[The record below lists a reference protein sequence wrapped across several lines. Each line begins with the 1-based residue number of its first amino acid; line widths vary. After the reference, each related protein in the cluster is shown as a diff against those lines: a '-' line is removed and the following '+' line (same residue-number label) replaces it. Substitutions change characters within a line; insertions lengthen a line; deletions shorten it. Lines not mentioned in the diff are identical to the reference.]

1 MSPTKKIKAKAKQHM
16 RHPIFHYILSYF
28 FIALGALLVAI
39 SIELFLIPNQI
50 IDGGIIGISMMA
62 SYLSGIELGIILFVL
77 NLPFLVVGYKLIGK
91 TFTINTLIAVT
102 LLALFVSLVKHYS
115 IDLDDKMLAAIFGG
129 ILLGIGVGAIIRFGG
144 ALDGTE
150 VIAIITNK
158 RFGFSV
164 GEIIMFFNVFILGS
178 AGFVY
183 SWSSA
188 MYSLIAYY
196 IAFKTIDIVLEGLDE
211 SKAVMIITTNPDE
224 IAEAI
229 IHRLGRGVT
238 HIYAKGG
245 YSREDKEILYCIV
258 TRLEVAKLKS
268 IVAEHDDHA
277 MITIEH
283 VADVMGG
290 GFNKKSIH

>member
-1 MSPTKKIKAKAKQHM
+1 MPIKKLESKAKKHM
-16 RHPIFHYILSYF
+16 SHPVIHYVVTYF
-28 FIALGALLVAI
+28 FLLLGALLVAV

-50 IDGGIIGISMMA
+50 IDGGIIGISMMT
-62 SYLSGIELGIILFVL
+62 SYLTGIELGIILFVL
-77 NLPFLVVGYKLIGK
+77 NLPFLILGYKLIGK

-102 LLALFVSLVKHYS
+102 LLAICVTIVKYFS
-115 IDLDDKMLAAIFGG
+115 IDLNDQMLAAIFGG
-129 ILLGIGVGAIIRFGG
+129 ILLGIGVGVIIRFGG

-150 VIAIITNK
+150 IVAIITTK
-158 RFGFSV
+158 KIGFSV
-164 GEIIMFFNVFILGS
+164 GEIIMFINVFILGS

-183 SWSSA
+183 SWPSA
-188 MYSLIAYY
+188 MYSLITYF

-211 SKAVMIITTNPDE
+211 SKSVMIITSNPDE

-268 IVAEHDDHA
+268 IVAEHDEHA
-277 MITIEH
+277 MIAIEH

>member
-1 MSPTKKIKAKAKQHM
+1 MPIKKIEAKAKKHM
-16 RHPIFHYILSYF
+16 SHPLIHYIITYF
-28 FIALGALLVAI
+28 FLLLGALFVAV

-50 IDGGIIGISMMA
+50 IDGGIIGISMMT

-77 NLPFLVVGYKLIGK
+77 NLPFLIVGYKLIGK

-102 LLALFVSLVKHYS
+102 LLAISVTIVKYFS
-115 IDLDDKMLAAIFGG
+115 IDLDDQMLAAIFGG
-129 ILLGIGVGAIIRFGG
+129 ILLGIGVGVIIRFGG

-150 VIAIITNK
+150 IIAIITNK
-158 RFGFSV
+158 KIGFSV
-164 GEIIMFFNVFILGS
+164 GEIIMFFNIFILGC

-183 SWSSA
+183 SWPSA
-188 MYSLIAYY
+188 MYSLITYF

-211 SKAVMIITTNPDE
+211 SKSVMIITSNPDE

-245 YSREDKEILYCIV
+245 YSREDKEMLYCIV

-268 IVAEHDDHA
+268 IVAEHDEHA
-277 MITIEH
+277 MIAIEH

>member
-1 MSPTKKIKAKAKQHM
+1 MKSKTKEHVKQSIA
-16 RHPIFHYILSYF
+16 RLIVSYL
-28 FIALGALLVAI
+28 FIAFGAFLVAF
-39 SIELFLIPNQI
+39 SIELFLLPNKI
-50 IDGGIIGISMMA
+50 IDGGIIGISMMT
-62 SYLSGIELGIILFVL
+62 SYLSGVELGFVILVL
-77 NLPFLVVGYKLIGK
+77 NLPFLIIGYRLIGK
-91 TFTINTLIAVT
+91 TFAINTLIGVT
-102 LLALFVSLVKHYS
+102 FLAIFTFVVQSFHF
-115 IDLDDKMLAAIFGG
+115 DLDDPMLAAIFGG
-129 ILLGIGVGAIIRFGG
+129 MLLGVGVGTIIRFGG

-150 VIAIITNK
+150 IIAIISNK
-158 RFGFSV
+158 KIGFSV
-164 GEIIMFFNVFILGS
+164 GEIIMFLNIFILGS

-188 MYSLIAYY
+188 MYSLIAYFV
-196 IAFKTIDIVLEGLDE
+196 AFKTIDIVLEGLDE
-211 SKAVMIITTNPDE
+211 SKSVMIITDNPNE

-245 YSREDKEILYCIV
+245 YTKEDKEILYCIV

-268 IVAEHDDHA
+268 IVAEHDPRA
-277 MITIEH
+277 LITIEH

>member
-1 MSPTKKIKAKAKQHM
+1 MGKKSYRSRLGRKL
-16 RHPIFHYILSYF
+16 LSYLF
-28 FIALGALLVAI
+28 LAIGAFLVAL
-39 SIELFLIPNQI
+39 SIQLFLLPNQI

-62 SYLSGIELGIILFVL
+62 DSLTHIPLGVYIFVL
-77 NLPFLVVGYKLIGK
+77 NLPFLVIGYKLIGK
-91 TFTINTLIAVT
+91 TFAINTLIAVS
-102 LLALFVSLVKHYS
+102 LLAIFSFLTKSFVVKMEDT
-115 IDLDDKMLAAIFGG
+115 ILAAVFGG
-129 ILLGIGVGAIIRFGG
+129 IILGIGVGVIIRYGG

-150 VIAIITNK
+150 IIAIITNK
-158 RFGFSV
+158 KFGFSV

-183 SWSSA
+183 TWNSA
-188 MYSLIAYY
+188 MYSLITYY

-211 SKAVMIITTNPDE
+211 SKAVMIISSNPEE
-224 IAEAI
+224 ISQAI

-238 HIYAKGG
+238 HLYGKGG
-245 YSREDKEILYCIV
+245 YSKDDKEILYCIV
-258 TRLEVAKLKS
+258 SRLEVAKLKS
-268 IVAEHDDHA
+268 IVEEHDERA

>member
-1 MSPTKKIKAKAKQHM
+1 
-16 RHPIFHYILSYF
+16 L
-28 FIALGALLVAI
+28 FIAFGAFLVAF
-39 SIELFLIPNQI
+39 SIELFLLPNEI
-50 IDGGIIGISMMA
+50 IDGGIIGISMMT
-62 SYLSGIELGIILFVL
+62 SYLSGIDLGFVILIL
-77 NLPFLVVGYKLIGK
+77 NLPFLIIGYRLIGK
-91 TFTINTLIAVT
+91 TFAINTLIGVIF
-102 LLALFVSLVKHYS
+102 LAIFTFVVQSFQF
-115 IDLDDKMLAAIFGG
+115 DLNDPMLAAIFGG
-129 ILLGIGVGAIIRFGG
+129 ILLGIGVGTIIRFGG

-150 VIAIITNK
+150 IIAIISNK
-158 RFGFSV
+158 NIGFSV
-164 GEIIMFFNVFILGS
+164 GEIIMFLNIFILGS

-188 MYSLIAYY
+188 MYSLIAYFV
-196 IAFKTIDIVLEGLDE
+196 AFKTIDIVLEGLDE
-211 SKAVMIITTNPDE
+211 SKSVMIITDNPNE

-245 YSREDKEILYCIV
+245 YTKEDKEILYCIV

-268 IVAEHDDHA
+268 IVAEHDSRA
-277 MITIEH
+277 LITIEH

>member
-1 MSPTKKIKAKAKQHM
+1 LQQKQHSKIKLS
-16 RHPIFHYILSYF
+16 RILISYLF
-28 FIALGALLVAI
+28 LLIGGFLVAF
-39 SIELFLIPNQI
+39 SLQVFLIPNQI
-50 IDGGIIGISMMA
+50 IDGGIIGVSMMT
-62 SYLSGIELGIILFVL
+62 SYLSGTNLGIVIFVL
-77 NLPFLVVGYKLIGK
+77 NLPFLIVGYRLIGK
-91 TFTINTLIAVT
+91 TFAINTLIAVS
-102 LLALFVSLVKHYS
+102 LLAIFTFVIQEYKDMFGLSVQMDET
-115 IDLDDKMLAAIFGG
+115 ILAAIFGG
-129 ILLGIGVGAIIRFGG
+129 VILGIGVGTIIRFGG

-150 VIAIITNK
+150 IIAIIATK
-158 RFGFSV
+158 KFGFSV

-183 SWSSA
+183 SWNSA
-188 MYSLIAYY
+188 MYSLITYFV
-196 IAFKTIDIVLEGLDE
+196 AFKTIDIVLEGLDE
-211 SKAVMIITTNPDE
+211 SKAVMIITSNPNE
-224 IAEAI
+224 IDEAI

-245 YSREDKEILYCIV
+245 YTKEDKEILYCIV

-268 IVAEHDDHA
+268 IVEEHDERA